1 MTIKAISQESS
12 QLDSLEMR
20 FTITPLPQWH
30 TATEIQDILQANLT
44 EVKSLSME
52 NEKLGKVT
60 RRAAQALQSK
70 VNNLEDLSV
79 NAEKGGWAIA
89 GIICLIILVLIAK
102 KFLC

>member
-20 FTITPLPQWH
+20 FTITPLPRGTPPPKYKTSCKQ
-30 TATEIQDILQANLT
+30 TSL
-44 EVKSLSME
+44 KSNPCQLKTKKSV
-52 NEKLGKVT
+52 NH
-60 RRAAQALQSK
+60 RAAQALQSK